1 MLPSHTNPH
10 ILTSCFQNLAF
21 LATLPSAPTPL
32 AASFRRVLCSRCPS
46 VSRIDGAGADHPR
59 HVRIRH
65 HTANYAPSPPFPS
78 LTRRRYYENVTLS
91 ADVKNQK
98 SLRVKLTND
107 TAGEFIACRQGGN
120 KFSFSS
126 SPIALRCVRAAMQ
139 SSCIIF

>member
-1 MLPSHTNPH
+1 
-10 ILTSCFQNLAF
+10 
-21 LATLPSAPTPL
+21 
-32 AASFRRVLCSRCPS
+32 
-46 VSRIDGAGADHPR
+46 
-59 HVRIRH
+59 
-65 HTANYAPSPPFPS
+65 
-78 LTRRRYYENVTLS
+78 LS